1 MKLMA
6 PTKDKIV
13 RVPTEWVE
21 GASHQTMVELE
32 EHLLAFLLVGVQV
45 GRVRMEALV
54 QLLVERQEAV
64 VQAQCVNNM
73 IQTRELVI

>member
-6 PTKDKIV
+6 PTKDKIA

-21 GASHQTMVELE
+21 GASLQIMAELE
-32 EHLLAFLLVGVQV
+32 ELLLAFLLVGEQV
-45 GRVRMEALV
+45 DRVRMEALV

-64 VQAQCVNNM
+64 VPVQCVNNM

>member
-6 PTKDKIV
+6 PTRDKIV

-21 GASHQTMVELE
+21 DASLQTTEELE
-32 EHLLAFLLVGVQV
+32 EHLLAFLLVGEQV
-45 GRVRMEALV
+45 DRVRMEVLV

-64 VQAQCVNNM
+64 APAQCVNNM
-73 IQTRELVI
+73 IQTHELAI

>member
-21 GASHQTMVELE
+21 GASLQIMAELE
-32 EHLLAFLLVGVQV
+32 ELLLAFLLVGEQV
-45 GRVRMEALV
+45 DRVRMEALV

-64 VQAQCVNNM
+64 VPVQCVNNM

>member
-6 PTKDKIV
+6 PTKDKIA
-13 RVPTEWVE
+13 RALTEWVE
-21 GASHQTMVELE
+21 GASLQIMAELE
-32 EHLLAFLLVGVQV
+32 EHLLAFLLVGEQV
-45 GRVRMEALV
+45 DRVRMEALV

-64 VQAQCVNNM
+64 VPVQCVNNM

>member
-1 MKLMA
+1 
-6 PTKDKIV
+6 
-13 RVPTEWVE
+13 
-21 GASHQTMVELE
+21 MVELE

-45 GRVRMEALV
+45 DRVRMEALV

-64 VQAQCVNNM
+64 VPVQCVNNM